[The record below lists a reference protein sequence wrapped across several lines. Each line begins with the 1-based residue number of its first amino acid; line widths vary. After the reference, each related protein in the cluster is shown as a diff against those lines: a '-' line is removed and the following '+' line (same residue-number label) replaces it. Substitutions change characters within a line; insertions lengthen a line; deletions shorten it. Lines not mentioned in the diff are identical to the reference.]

1 MKNRVPVNL
10 NIMAIDIGLNYLGA
24 CTTTTHDHFLLDGH
38 LLKSWSFF
46 YLKKVHELEKINP
59 QSKRIYKYKQKN
71 LAYINQY
78 IFKVN
83 SYLKRYCKKN
93 KIHTIIIGKI
103 PTKKIKKNNLFFDM
117 DYDYQNVNSYIMS
130 CMYYETID
138 MAKQNNISV
147 VFIDEAHTSNCSFYD
162 NEWLI
167 YKHRKGR
174 VCRGRFKTFDGHN
187 VHADINASLNFFRK
201 NEKCE
206 RLLDFEKA
214 KERMLLH
221 PRKVF
226 FPDNN
231 QKKL

>member
-1 MKNRVPVNL
+1 MFHQNTEFC
-10 NIMAIDIGLNYLGA
+10 Y
-24 CTTTTHDHFLLDGH
+24 
-38 LLKSWSFF
+38 
-46 YLKKVHELEKINP
+46 E
-59 QSKRIYKYKQKN
+59 
-71 LAYINQY
+71 
-78 IFKVN
+78 
-83 SYLKRYCKKN
+83 
-93 KIHTIIIGKI
+93 
-103 PTKKIKKNNLFFDM
+103 KNNLFFNM

-138 MAKQNNISV
+138 MAKTNNISI
-147 VFIDEAHTSNCSFYD
+147 VFIDESHTSCCSFYD
-162 NEWLI
+162 DEWLI
-167 YKHRKGR
+167 YKHKKGR
-174 VCRGRFKTFDGHN
+174 VCRGRFKTFDGYN

-231 QKKL
+231 QKKS